1 MLLSCSHWSAKPVWL
16 NLGQHICL
24 CSGVQLRQ
32 HFCSVMRF
40 HPQRGHA
47 LGVCYRA
54 ACLFGLRCME
64 IRWKE
69 NHLAPGRGGIPK
81 APVST
86 GRIYHLAQPISL
98 FLTPIQTTIGGQWEN
113 TELICTMH
121 FTSLQALKSTVSFL
135 RCSRD
140 GPVRCYYN
148 CWQISS
154 LAEASVWS
162 QQLFQDLELV
172 TRAKGI
178 LRFCWWLP
186 TLWRLQENVNKVVLQ
201 QSQ

>member
-69 NHLAPGRGGIPK
+69 DHLAPGRGGIPK

-154 LAEASVWS
+154 
-162 QQLFQDLELV
+162 
-172 TRAKGI
+172 
-178 LRFCWWLP
+178 FCWGLCVKSAVISGPWARDPCKRHFTILSMAP
-186 TLWRLQENVNKVVLQ
+186 NPLKTAGEC
-201 QSQ
+201 